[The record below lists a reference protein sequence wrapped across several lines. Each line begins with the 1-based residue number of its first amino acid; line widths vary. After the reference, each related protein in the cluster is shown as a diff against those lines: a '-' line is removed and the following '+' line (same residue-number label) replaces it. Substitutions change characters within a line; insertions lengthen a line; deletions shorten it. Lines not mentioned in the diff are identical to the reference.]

1 MTQTGDEVRRL
12 LQQLDLRPHPEGGYF
27 RETYRSTCKVQTPHA
42 IRDALTTIYY
52 VLWHESFS
60 AFHRIA
66 ADEIWHHYRGA
77 PVAIQ
82 MIAPDGSHRQTII
95 GEAHCWQ
102 AAIPSGYWFA
112 AHVCEPDSY
121 ALVGC
126 DVAPGFE
133 FTDLEIASRT
143 RLISEFPQ
151 HRSLIERLTR
161 A

>member
-1 MTQTGDEVRRL
+1 MTPMSAEVRRL
-12 LQQLDLRPHPEGGYF
+12 IEQLDLRPHPEGGYF
-27 RETYRSTCKVQTPHA
+27 RETYRSASKVHTPHA

-52 VLWHESFS
+52 LLWHESFS

-82 MIAPDGSHRQTII
+82 IIATDGSHRQTVI
-95 GEAHCWQ
+95 GEADCWQ
-102 AAIPSGYWFA
+102 ASVPAGCWFA
-112 AHVCEPDSY
+112 AHVREPHSY

-133 FTDLEIASRT
+133 FADLEIASRA
-143 RLISEFPQ
+143 RLISEFPK
-151 HRSLIERLTR
+151 HRSLIERWTR
-161 A
+161 Q